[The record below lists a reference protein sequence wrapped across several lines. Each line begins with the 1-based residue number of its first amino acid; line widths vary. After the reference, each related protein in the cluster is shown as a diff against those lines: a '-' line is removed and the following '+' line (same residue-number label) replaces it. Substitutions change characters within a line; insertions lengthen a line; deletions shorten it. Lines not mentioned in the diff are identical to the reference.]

1 MGDYVEAMHGEDGHT
16 RDARGRVR
24 FNKTQGKR
32 ARGGEDDYDDDDAER
47 DVPVTAGL
55 KELEV
60 SGGGKRKKQKK
71 EVQRVGQE
79 FKAKVCSRSLPVLL
93 FSSPLADLLV
103 LCLHLTARRR

>member
-1 MGDYVEAMHGEDGHT
+1 MGDYVEAMYGEDGHT
-16 RDARGRVR
+16 RDARGRVK

-32 ARGGEDDYDDDDAER
+32 GRGADDFDDADDNDAER

-60 SGGGKRKKQKK
+60 GGKRKKQKK

-79 FKAKVCSRSLPVLL
+79 FKAKVRPSTL
-93 FSSPLADLLV
+93 SSPLGLSSSS
-103 LCLHLTARRR
+103 C